1 MATEEN
7 VNPTEGQEQE
17 NDYRE
22 TLLVRNP
29 DSGQVEAVSKLV
41 TKGDRREVHT
51 VQPLAKNRPAFYPF
65 RSSNAVAAFIRG
77 FKSQKDNPIQFQFLK
92 VPVLSVGKIVT
103 SLGKLVSNPKSEE
116 GWETYNKYVVNTAE
130 LEQVKY
136 DKVEI
141 PRAELQELGI
151 DFDALPQRTQRSLM
165 LGLPTRE
172 LFPATVQLSDHGTTT
187 GLFNLSFYRDHND
200 ELKFRLD
207 TPLVQ
212 PEYEREEYA
221 SEITPDDKAL
231 LARGKTLHDGNW
243 HTVAISFLPSLNYV
257 NDNVRIAVDGTD
269 LNYASN
275 TWGSSWKAGF
285 NQGAGADYNL
295 LQIGGGSYVGVN
307 NNDYASANFN
317 GKIDFITVIDKAYR
331 MDDLKSISYE
341 QVSSVTAKLNAMRQS
356 GTGKTWLFTGGT
368 EAVADFKN
376 SSTIRNWIGLFEDT
390 MRSGGSYIERGRF
403 VFNTARRGSDVA
415 SILADYDKQI
425 DAYHTEAVAIS
436 VGAEDYSKGQAG
448 LDTFKE
454 NLKKLVDKINA
465 SRKLA
470 VVITPYPSKDPVQN
484 TNIALYKAAIDA
496 VVSEDAKI
504 VDFSSIA
511 VSNINDDGTLTL
523 EGHQAAANLLKNAL
537 GFGST

>member
-92 VPVLSVGKIVT
+92 VPVFSVGKIVT

-221 SEITPDDKAL
+221 SEITPDDKVLLMCLAAIHHRTAAQFFGVRANTLAAL
-231 LARGKTLHDGNW
+231 TG
-243 HTVAISFLPSLNYV
+243 TVA
-257 NDNVRIAVDGTD
+257 
-269 LNYASN
+269 
-275 TWGSSWKAGF
+275 
-285 NQGAGADYNL
+285 
-295 LQIGGGSYVGVN
+295 
-307 NNDYASANFN
+307 
-317 GKIDFITVIDKAYR
+317 
-331 MDDLKSISYE
+331 
-341 QVSSVTAKLNAMRQS
+341 
-356 GTGKTWLFTGGT
+356 
-368 EAVADFKN
+368 
-376 SSTIRNWIGLFEDT
+376 
-390 MRSGGSYIERGRF
+390 
-403 VFNTARRGSDVA
+403 
-415 SILADYDKQI
+415 
-425 DAYHTEAVAIS
+425 
-436 VGAEDYSKGQAG
+436 VGAEAALTDNWTVETSAYWNPIRTERLTTQVGAVQLGVRHWFYEDFVGHFLGLHASWVDYRIGNRRRTYDGRAYGIGISYGYAWILSKRWNLVVEAGTDRKTPLPSAPRGYGQRHDPHDRTGYGLPAG
-448 LDTFKE
+448 
-454 NLKKLVDKINA
+454 
-465 SRKLA
+465 
-470 VVITPYPSKDPVQN
+470 P
-484 TNIALYKAAIDA
+484 
-496 VVSEDAKI
+496 
-504 VDFSSIA
+504 
-511 VSNINDDGTLTL
+511 
-523 EGHQAAANLLKNAL
+523 AAARKTQIRTGAL
-537 GFGST
+537 RPS

>member
-51 VQPLAKNRPAFYPF
+51 VQPLVKNRPAFYSF

-172 LFPATVQLSDHGTTT
+172 LFPATVQLSNHGTTT

-200 ELKFRLD
+200 ELKFRLGD
-207 TPLVQ
+207 HARQQGTSDVPRSHTPPYRRTVFRRQ
-212 PEYEREEYA
+212 
-221 SEITPDDKAL
+221 
-231 LARGKTLHDGNW
+231 GKRLD
-243 HTVAISFLPSLNYV
+243 
-257 NDNVRIAVDGTD
+257 
-269 LNYASN
+269 
-275 TWGSSWKAGF
+275 
-285 NQGAGADYNL
+285 GAD
-295 LQIGGGSYVGVN
+295 GHG
-307 NNDYASANFN
+307 
-317 GKIDFITVIDKAYR
+317 
-331 MDDLKSISYE
+331 
-341 QVSSVTAKLNAMRQS
+341 
-356 GTGKTWLFTGGT
+356 
-368 EAVADFKN
+368 
-376 SSTIRNWIGLFEDT
+376 
-390 MRSGGSYIERGRF
+390 
-403 VFNTARRGSDVA
+403 RRGCRGGADGQLDRRNLRLLESDPHEAHYDAGRGLQLGVRHWFYENFVGHFLVLHA
-415 SILADYDKQI
+415 S
-425 DAYHTEAVAIS
+425 
-436 VGAEDYSKGQAG
+436 
-448 LDTFKE
+448 
-454 NLKKLVDKINA
+454 
-465 SRKLA
+465 
-470 VVITPYPSKDPVQN
+470 
-484 TNIALYKAAIDA
+484 
-496 VVSEDAKI
+496 
-504 VDFSSIA
+504 
-511 VSNINDDGTLTL
+511 
-523 EGHQAAANLLKNAL
+523 
-537 GFGST
+537 

>member
-41 TKGDRREVHT
+41 TKDRREVHT

-172 LFPATVQLSDHGTTT
+172 LFPATVQLSNHGTTT

-221 SEITPDDKAL
+221 SEITPDNKAL
-231 LARGKTLHDGNW
+231 LMCLAAIHHRAAAQFFGVRVNALAALTG
-243 HTVAISFLPSLNYV
+243 TVA
-257 NDNVRIAVDGTD
+257 
-269 LNYASN
+269 
-275 TWGSSWKAGF
+275 
-285 NQGAGADYNL
+285 
-295 LQIGGGSYVGVN
+295 
-307 NNDYASANFN
+307 
-317 GKIDFITVIDKAYR
+317 
-331 MDDLKSISYE
+331 
-341 QVSSVTAKLNAMRQS
+341 
-356 GTGKTWLFTGGT
+356 
-368 EAVADFKN
+368 
-376 SSTIRNWIGLFEDT
+376 
-390 MRSGGSYIERGRF
+390 
-403 VFNTARRGSDVA
+403 
-415 SILADYDKQI
+415 
-425 DAYHTEAVAIS
+425 
-436 VGAEDYSKGQAG
+436 VGAEAALTDNWTVETSAYWNPIRTKRITTQVGAYSSAS
-448 LDTFKE
+448 DT
-454 NLKKLVDKINA
+454 
-465 SRKLA
+465 
-470 VVITPYPSKDPVQN
+470 
-484 TNIALYKAAIDA
+484 
-496 VVSEDAKI
+496 
-504 VDFSSIA
+504 
-511 VSNINDDGTLTL
+511 
-523 EGHQAAANLLKNAL
+523 
-537 GFGST
+537 GSTKISSGTFWGCTPPGSTTASATVAAPTTGGPTASA

>member
-92 VPVLSVGKIVT
+92 VPVFSVGKIVT

-172 LFPATVQLSDHGTTT
+172 LFPATVQLSNHGTTT

-231 LARGKTLHDGNW
+231 LARGKTLQHLV
-243 HTVAISFLPSLNYV
+243 TVHNSITGEAERCHVAFNPSTNRLV
-257 NDNVRIAVDGTD
+257 AVPHRDVKIPEFAEGRRIDD
-269 LNYASN
+269 
-275 TWGSSWKAGF
+275 AG
-285 NQGAGADYNL
+285 Q
-295 LQIGGGSYVGVN
+295 
-307 NNDYASANFN
+307 
-317 GKIDFITVIDKAYR
+317 KI
-331 MDDLKSISYE
+331 L
-341 QVSSVTAKLNAMRQS
+341 
-356 GTGKTWLFTGGT
+356 
-368 EAVADFKN
+368 
-376 SSTIRNWIGLFEDT
+376 
-390 MRSGGSYIERGRF
+390 RSGGSIPLEGCTAYGDTENTYKGILNYDVYRGRY
-403 VFNTARRGSDVA
+403 TISDPV
-415 SILADYDKQI
+415 YDKPYVPKYLRDQLS
-425 DAYHTEAVAIS
+425 DADVKTLLAGGQVSADQVKDSFGEPMKNKVLYVNPRDNRTYSRFLSRQERSEA
-436 VGAEDYSKGQAG
+436 AE
-448 LDTFKE
+448 
-454 NLKKLVDKINA
+454 A
-465 SRKLA
+465 S
-470 VVITPYPSKDPVQN
+470 
-484 TNIALYKAAIDA
+484 
-496 VVSEDAKI
+496 
-504 VDFSSIA
+504 
-511 VSNINDDGTLTL
+511 
-523 EGHQAAANLLKNAL
+523 HQASQGTDESQQGRGRKR
-537 GFGST
+537 

>member
-231 LARGKTLHDGNW
+231 LARGKTLQHLV
-243 HTVAISFLPSLNYV
+243 TVHN
-257 NDNVRIAVDGTD
+257 
-269 LNYASN
+269 
-275 TWGSSWKAGF
+275 
-285 NQGAGADYNL
+285 
-295 LQIGGGSYVGVN
+295 
-307 NNDYASANFN
+307 
-317 GKIDFITVIDKAYR
+317 
-331 MDDLKSISYE
+331 SI
-341 QVSSVTAKLNAMRQS
+341 
-356 GTGKTWLFTGGT
+356 TGKLSAATWPSTLRRTALWRFRT
-368 EAVADFKN
+368 AMSRSR
-376 SSTIRNWIGLFEDT
+376 SSPR
-390 MRSGGSYIERGRF
+390 
-403 VFNTARRGSDVA
+403 DVA
-415 SILADYDKQI
+415 STMRDKNPSQRRLDPAGRMHGLRRYGEHLQGHPELRRLSGPLYDQRPGLRQ
-425 DAYHTEAVAIS
+425 AV
-436 VGAEDYSKGQAG
+436 
-448 LDTFKE
+448 
-454 NLKKLVDKINA
+454 
-465 SRKLA
+465 R
-470 VVITPYPSKDPVQN
+470 P
-484 TNIALYKAAIDA
+484 
-496 VVSEDAKI
+496 
-504 VDFSSIA
+504 
-511 VSNINDDGTLTL
+511 
-523 EGHQAAANLLKNAL
+523 
-537 GFGST
+537 

>member
-22 TLLVRNP
+22 TLPVRNP

-51 VQPLAKNRPAFYPF
+51 VQPLAKNRPAFYSF

-92 VPVLSVGKIVT
+92 VPVFSVGKIVT

-165 LGLPTRE
+165 PGLPTRD

-221 SEITPDDKAL
+221 SEITPDDKVLLMCLAAIHHRTAAQFFGVRANAL
-231 LARGKTLHDGNW
+231 AALTG
-243 HTVAISFLPSLNYV
+243 TVA
-257 NDNVRIAVDGTD
+257 
-269 LNYASN
+269 
-275 TWGSSWKAGF
+275 
-285 NQGAGADYNL
+285 
-295 LQIGGGSYVGVN
+295 
-307 NNDYASANFN
+307 
-317 GKIDFITVIDKAYR
+317 
-331 MDDLKSISYE
+331 
-341 QVSSVTAKLNAMRQS
+341 
-356 GTGKTWLFTGGT
+356 
-368 EAVADFKN
+368 
-376 SSTIRNWIGLFEDT
+376 
-390 MRSGGSYIERGRF
+390 
-403 VFNTARRGSDVA
+403 
-415 SILADYDKQI
+415 
-425 DAYHTEAVAIS
+425 
-436 VGAEDYSKGQAG
+436 VGAEAALTDNWTVETSAYWNPIRTKRITTQVGAYSSAS
-448 LDTFKE
+448 DT
-454 NLKKLVDKINA
+454 
-465 SRKLA
+465 
-470 VVITPYPSKDPVQN
+470 
-484 TNIALYKAAIDA
+484 
-496 VVSEDAKI
+496 
-504 VDFSSIA
+504 
-511 VSNINDDGTLTL
+511 
-523 EGHQAAANLLKNAL
+523 
-537 GFGST
+537 GSTKISSGTFWCCTPPEPITASATVTALMTGGPTASA

>member
-22 TLLVRNP
+22 TLPVRNP

-41 TKGDRREVHT
+41 TKDRREVHT

-65 RSSNAVAAFIRG
+65 RSSNAVAAFIRV

-172 LFPATVQLSDHGTTT
+172 LFPATVQLSNHGTTT

-221 SEITPDDKAL
+221 SEITPDNKAL
-231 LARGKTLHDGNW
+231 LMCLAAIHHRTAAQFFGVRANALTALTG
-243 HTVAISFLPSLNYV
+243 TVAVGAEAALTDNWTVETSAYWNPIRTERLTTQVGAVQLGVRHWFYENFVGHFLGLHASWVDY
-257 NDNVRIAVDGTD
+257 RIGNRRRTYDGRA
-269 LNYASN
+269 YC
-275 TWGSSWKAGF
+275 
-285 NQGAGADYNL
+285 
-295 LQIGGGSYVGVN
+295 IG
-307 NNDYASANFN
+307 
-317 GKIDFITVIDKAYR
+317 
-331 MDDLKSISYE
+331 ISYGYAWML
-341 QVSSVTAKLNAMRQS
+341 SKRWFVTLEV
-356 GTGKTWLFTGGT
+356 G
-368 EAVADFKN
+368 
-376 SSTIRNWIGLFEDT
+376 IGLFRTKDT
-390 MRSGGSYIERGRF
+390 RRDPTVSDWDDEYIYHYRRWTLAPSRLEVSFSYLF
-403 VFNTARRGSDVA
+403 
-415 SILADYDKQI
+415 
-425 DAYHTEAVAIS
+425 
-436 VGAEDYSKGQAG
+436 
-448 LDTFKE
+448 
-454 NLKKLVDKINA
+454 
-465 SRKLA
+465 
-470 VVITPYPSKDPVQN
+470 
-484 TNIALYKAAIDA
+484 
-496 VVSEDAKI
+496 
-504 VDFSSIA
+504 
-511 VSNINDDGTLTL
+511 
-523 EGHQAAANLLKNAL
+523 
-537 GFGST
+537 